1 MRLAR
6 PSEDPPPLAVGVRR
20 QHYGYTNHGSRRSAQ
35 RWRDGSRPPAG
46 DEWDFAFEVPKHY
59 LASFRMRP
67 SKGRRVI
74 ATRDALAVVARSS
87 IVTVMRVGW
96 DRVDDLRATILCR
109 AMGLPV
115 SFGVPDVTR
124 EDPA

>member
-1 MRLAR
+1 MRLTQ

-35 RWRDGSRPPAG
+35 RWQDGSRPPEG
-46 DEWDFAFEVPKHY
+46 EEWGFAFDVPKHY
-59 LASFRMRP
+59 LVAFRLRP

-109 AMGLPV
+109 AMGLP
-115 SFGVPDVTR
+115 SPAGTDGV
-124 EDPA
+124 